1 MAKIVINKTFG
12 GFDLSEAGQ
21 ARLFQLG
28 SEHVKKLPP
37 EVRTEW
43 HSAGDYLFRSWD
55 IPRHDPLLIQVVEEL
70 GEAANGDNAE
80 LEIVEI
86 VGNLYRIREED
97 GREFVETPDFAR
109 WIDASALAAPVAWS
123 F

>member
-28 SEHVKKLPP
+28 SDHVKELPP
-37 EVRTEW
+37 EMRTEW
-43 HSAGDYLFRSWD
+43 HRAGDYLFRSWD

-70 GEAANGDNAE
+70 GETANGATAE

-86 VGNLYRIREED
+86 VGNLYRVREED
-97 GREFVETPDFAR
+97 GREFVETPDLAH
-109 WIDASALAAPVAWS
+109 WIDASAANTSVIWS